1 MPADHGDE
9 NQLERLELER
19 QLAHAR
25 SSYRA
30 LRSRK
35 AVRAAL
41 GMAAARDRVL
51 GATRAQLDKV
61 KAAARSDHRKTNTRP
76 ALLRW
81 PIDHYYSPVP
91 DHRALAAEPARSRIW
106 PSSPRE
112 TVGID
117 WRDEEQTVLVRDQLG
132 TQVPIEFAAGPTG
145 EARDYHPGNEMFS
158 LLDAWFL
165 QGMLRH
171 FRPARMIEVGCGWSS
186 LVTARVN
193 REYLHGALQFTCIE
207 PYPPAFLE
215 HGVQGISSLI
225 SSPAE
230 EVPLEAYL
238 ELDAGDVLFI
248 DSSHTLKT
256 GSDVVFLLTE
266 VVPRLHSGVI
276 VHFHDIFLPWDYP
289 QPWVFEGRAWNEQ
302 YAVQAFLEFNS
313 AFRILLGSAW
323 MIYAHQDVLAAVI
336 PDYPAKHQNG
346 GGSLWIQRT

>member
-1 MPADHGDE
+1 M
-9 NQLERLELER
+9 R
-19 QLAHAR
+19 
-25 SSYRA
+25 
-30 LRSRK
+30 
-35 AVRAAL
+35 
-41 GMAAARDRVL
+41 
-51 GATRAQLDKV
+51 ATRAQLARV
-61 KAAARSDHRKTNTRP
+61 ARAASSNHAHAEGGP

-91 DHRALAAEPARSRIW
+91 DHRALAVDPARSRIW
-106 PSSPRE
+106 PSRPRE
-112 TVGID
+112 SAGID
-117 WRDEEQTVLVRDQLG
+117 WRDEQQVALVRDQLG
-132 TQVPIEFAAGPTG
+132 SQAAIEFPSEPTG
-145 EARDYHPGNEMFS
+145 DPRDYHPGNEMFS

-165 QGMLRH
+165 QAILRQV
-171 FRPARMIEVGCGWSS
+171 RPARMIEVGCGWSS

-193 REYLHGALQFTCIE
+193 REYLGGALQLTCIE

-215 HGVQGISSLI
+215 HGVQGISNLI

-230 EVPLEAYL
+230 EVPVETYL
-238 ELDAGDVLFI
+238 ELNGGDVLFI

-266 VVPRLHSGVI
+266 VLPRLPSGVI

-323 MIYAHQDVLAAVI
+323 MVYAHPDLLRTVI
-336 PDYPAKHQNG
+336 PGYPANHQNG
-346 GGSLWIQRT
+346 GGSLWIQRA